1 MGDLQPDIDVSGQFS
16 DESMKRRRQ
25 ELSGSDL
32 DLENDSF
39 YNKYDE
45 KLKRKFER
53 LGGFKQ
59 QQRIAKNCSES
70 SRAVVKFW
78 VMRARLR

>member
-1 MGDLQPDIDVSGQFS
+1 MLEAEINT
-16 DESMKRRRQ
+16 
-25 ELSGSDL
+25 GS
-32 DLENDSF
+32 EAGNSF

-53 LGGFKQ
+53 LGGAKQ
-59 QQRIAKNCSES
+59 QASIAETCTDRTK
-70 SRAVVKFW
+70 AVVKFW